1 VAKVSVIV
9 PAYNAE
15 DFLERAVR
23 SALDQTEWDL
33 EVIVVD
39 DGSVDATSDVARQV
53 AVEDRRVRVLKN
65 AENCGVS
72 VSRNRAIAVA
82 SGEWIALLDA
92 DDTWLPRR
100 LETLLLASDGAD
112 VVCDDL
118 LFINESR
125 TGASAMEYW
134 GLLGWVG
141 LRRRQPHWLTLAEF
155 IRYDLGL
162 LKPVIRRD
170 FLDAHGMGY
179 DTELRVTE
187 DYYLYFRLLAAGARW
202 RQLPEGYYLYLRHAN
217 SLTLSP
223 DAVIRQH
230 LLSSKELLSDPAF
243 NTDRKVLAAL
253 RRHHRHSRASIAK
266 HTFTELVRRRDFRT
280 LGNLLREDPDYV
292 PLVLWKVAWHMY
304 MRVVRRVH
312 NPRRPVPARMP
323 ERSLDVTVARPM
335 RPTRPTERSVTDEEA
350 ESRDPQ
356 GC

>member
-1 VAKVSVIV
+1 VSVII

-23 SALDQTEWDL
+23 SALAQTEWDL

-39 DGSVDATSDVARQV
+39 DGSADGTFDVALRI
-53 AVEDRRVRVLKN
+53 AEEDRRVRVVKN
-65 AENCGVS
+65 VKNCGVS
-72 VSRNRAIAVA
+72 VSRNRAIALA
-82 SGEWIALLDA
+82 SGDWIALLDA

-100 LETLLLASDGAD
+100 LEALLLASDGAD

-125 TGASAMEYW
+125 TDTNALEYW
-134 GLLGWVG
+134 SLSGWVG
-141 LRRRQPHWLTLAEF
+141 LRRREPYWLTLAEF

-170 FLDAHGMGY
+170 FLAAQEMWY

-187 DYYLYFRLLAAGARW
+187 DYYLYVRLLAAGARW

-223 DAVIRQH
+223 DAVISQH
-230 LLSSKELLSDPAF
+230 VTSSRALLSDPTVI
-243 NTDRKVLAAL
+243 TDRRVSAAL
-253 RRHHRHSRASIAK
+253 RRHHRHARASVAK
-266 HTFTELVRRRDFRT
+266 HTISQLIRHHDLVGFA
-280 LGNLLREDPDYV
+280 NLLRTNPDYA

-304 MRVVRRVH
+304 MRAVRRMQ

-323 ERSLDVTVARPM
+323 ERSLDVAVPRSTL
-335 RPTRPTERSVTDEEA
+335 PTECSVTGEESA
-350 ESRDPQ
+350 DRRNSQ
-356 GC
+356 GS